1 MGNSVVLSLSTKVYK
16 NKNIISNQIDGETV
30 IMRIEENDYFQLD
43 ETGTYIWN
51 IIDKPIS
58 IIEISNKIIEHFGIS
73 REQSENDMLNFINEL
88 SRKKIVITGD

>member
-1 MGNSVVLSLSTKVYK
+1 MGNSVVLSLSTKIYK

-58 IIEISNKIIEHFGIS
+58 VIEISDKIIEHFGIS

>member
-58 IIEISNKIIEHFGIS
+58 VIEISDKIIEHFGIS

>member
-58 IIEISNKIIEHFGIS
+58 VIEISDKIIEHFGIS
-73 REQSENDMLNFINEL
+73 REQSESDMLNFINEL
-88 SRKKIVITGD
+88 SRKKIVITGG

>member
-58 IIEISNKIIEHFGIS
+58 VIEISDKIIEHFGIS
-73 REQSENDMLNFINEL
+73 REQSESDMLNFINEL

>member
-58 IIEISNKIIEHFGIS
+58 VIEISDKIIEHFAIS

>member
-43 ETGTYIWN
+43 ETGTFIWN

-58 IIEISNKIIEHFGIS
+58 VIEISNKIIEHFGIS